1 MMETNVLGGIKLEAV
16 DIRMEDSKR
25 KYGNK
30 KALIR
35 RGKET
40 RGAKGEVNN

>member
-1 MMETNVLGGIKLEAV
+1 MMETNVLDGTKLETV
-16 DIRMEDSKR
+16 DIRMEDPKR

-30 KALIR
+30 KTLIR